1 MGAYMASHCTY
12 TLSLAAPVESLSPP
26 SAEKNLPLLHD
37 PLPRLKHI
45 EFEVAMPSL
54 ASNNSS

>member
-26 SAEKNLPLLHD
+26 SAEKNLPLGLG
-37 PLPRLKHI
+37 LG
-45 EFEVAMPSL
+45 L
-54 ASNNSS
+54 AEGKKTFS